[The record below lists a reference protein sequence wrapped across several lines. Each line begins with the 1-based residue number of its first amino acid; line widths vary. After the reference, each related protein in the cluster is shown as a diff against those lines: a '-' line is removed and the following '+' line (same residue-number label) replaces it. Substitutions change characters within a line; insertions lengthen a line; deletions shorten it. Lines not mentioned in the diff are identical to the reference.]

1 MGFMLDNL
9 NFRNL
14 SAEAQEKTLK
24 RIPLFS
30 PPRAGAEAAS
40 APGAAKAAGT
50 DPARVARLLSS
61 F

>member
-14 SAEAQEKTLK
+14 AADMQEQTMK

-30 PPRAGAEAAS
+30 PPRPPGEAAGA
-40 APGAAKAAGT
+40 APGGSGAQ
-50 DPARVARLLSS
+50 DSARVARLLAS